1 MMENYTCE
9 QLYDIIEDEII
20 RLHIRPGEILS
31 ENILCER
38 FGVSRTPARTILQR
52 LQDNGL
58 VEINPYTGCFVRL
71 LNFDVINQI
80 IYQRLAVESMVLGE
94 FMDICTPVDIER
106 VRHAHLALEACLQ
119 ETPIDENRFYNA
131 DSKLHEIWFKTMRKM
146 YLFQQ
151 FRNDKSD
158 YKRFA
163 MLDVGC
169 ADSMHEIVAEHAQ
182 ILQMIEQGRK
192 EDIVPTMKLHLY
204 GGIRR
209 VGNDV
214 FTKYAALFSDIEA
227 ID

>member
-1 MMENYTCE
+1 MENYSCE
-9 QLYDIIEDEII
+9 QLYDIIEDEILCLKI
-20 RLHIRPGEILS
+20 CPGEVLS

-38 FGVSRTPARTILQR
+38 FGISRTPARTILQR

-58 VEINPYTGCFVRL
+58 VEIKPYKGCLVRL

-80 IYQRLAVESMVLGE
+80 IYQRLAVECMVLGE

-106 VRHAHLALEACLQ
+106 VRHAYLELAACLQ
-119 ETPIDENRFYNA
+119 AGELDENRFYDA
-131 DSKLHEIWFKTMRKM
+131 DSRMHEIWFKTMRKM

-151 FRNDKSD
+151 FRADKSD

-169 ADSMHEIVAEHAQ
+169 EDSMREIVAEHAQ
-182 ILQMIEQGRK
+182 ILAMIEQGRRA
-192 EDIVPTMKLHLY
+192 EIIPVMKLHLY

-214 FTKYAALFSDIEA
+214 FTKYAAFFSDIESA
-227 ID
+227 E